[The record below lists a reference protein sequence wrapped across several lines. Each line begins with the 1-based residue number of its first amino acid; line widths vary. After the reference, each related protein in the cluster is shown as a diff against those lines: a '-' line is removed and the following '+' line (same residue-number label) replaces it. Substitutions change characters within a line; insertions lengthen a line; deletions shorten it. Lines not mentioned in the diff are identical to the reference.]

1 MSIWKKEISLEDL
14 NSMGKDTAI
23 ENLGIKITK
32 ITDDTLEGEMPI
44 DCRTHQIQGILH
56 GGSSVLFAETLGS
69 LAGVIASE
77 KGFTVVGLD
86 INANHLRGFPDGSV
100 IGVAS
105 AIHIGRTTQ
114 VWEIKISHK
123 ETQKMVCI
131 SRLTVAVIKEK

>member
-86 INANHLRGFPDGSV
+86 INANHLRGFPEGSV

>member
-77 KGFTVVGLD
+77 KGFNVVGLD